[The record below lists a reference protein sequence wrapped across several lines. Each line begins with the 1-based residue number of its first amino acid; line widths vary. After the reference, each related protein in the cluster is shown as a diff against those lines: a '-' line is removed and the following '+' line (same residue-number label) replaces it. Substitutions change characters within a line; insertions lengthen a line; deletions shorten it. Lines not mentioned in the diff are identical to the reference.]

1 MLNFYFSLKS
11 IDAIFNSLPLIISSK
26 LKLQHGDLYPFS
38 FFGKYNLLHL
48 EHFPSKGIV
57 SIVISEES
65 NHEPKTAA
73 LKVLINYIGSTQ
85 VNSPILRLIFST
97 TIFFLFFFS
106 AHSSMERIRHFVI
119 STSCTK
125 IYLHF

>member
-1 MLNFYFSLKS
+1 M
-11 IDAIFNSLPLIISSK
+11 DAIFNSLPLIISSK

-38 FFGKYNLLHL
+38 FFGKYDLLHL
-48 EHFPSKGIV
+48 EHFPSKAIV

-65 NHEPKTAA
+65 NQEPKTAA
-73 LKVLINYIGSTQ
+73 LKVFIYDIGSTQ

-97 TIFFLFFFS
+97 IIFSLFFFS
-106 AHSSMERIRHFVI
+106 AHSSIESIRHFVI
-119 STSCTK
+119 STSCTI

>member
-1 MLNFYFSLKS
+1 
-11 IDAIFNSLPLIISSK
+11 
-26 LKLQHGDLYPFS
+26 
-38 FFGKYNLLHL
+38 
-48 EHFPSKGIV
+48 IV

-65 NHEPKTAA
+65 NQEPKTAA
-73 LKVLINYIGSTQ
+73 LKVLINDIGSTQ

-125 IYLHF
+125 IYLHFWSTDILHLSEIHSGLNFLGS